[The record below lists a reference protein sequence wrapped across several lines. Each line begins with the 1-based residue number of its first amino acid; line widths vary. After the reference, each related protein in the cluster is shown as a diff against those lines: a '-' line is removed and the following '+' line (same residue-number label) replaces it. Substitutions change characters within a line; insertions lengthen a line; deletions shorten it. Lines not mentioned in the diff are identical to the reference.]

1 MSMQLAL
8 VDPGRPVGPR
18 TAAERAV
25 SGRAAVSAASSRT
38 VSETESSNPQAS
50 AAVAITPVRGGLKSI
65 DAGSSRR
72 IAGTQQGL
80 QFLEHA
86 AGQLARLKSLLTGRA
101 TATSRG
107 VSAGASPHAS
117 GHARDT
123 AELAERIERFAAL
136 WRERASAS
144 GGSLDSQLAHVDTG
158 EARQRFSIRGLSLP
172 ILRSGEPETLYLVFG
187 NRTPQ
192 AAAVAIEPAL
202 PEDAIVRRFDR
213 ALAPSGV
220 RASLDAQ
227 GELGFSV
234 PEPAWPNIRD
244 ALTIKG
250 GGKRFP
256 TGQFTAVR
264 LIPQAPVLQPE
275 LWTLDDAGAMRETL
289 QGVIDAQARVEH
301 AHRTLSRALIEEGQR
316 LQAQGPEAAARL
328 QAEAGWARAFSRSF
342 EATAARGD
350 YPALS
355 ALAPALLGMQ
365 RDRVLAMLG
374 TGSTG

>member
-1 MSMQLAL
+1 MSLQLAL
-8 VDPGRPVGPR
+8 VDPARSAGPR

-25 SGRAAVSAASSRT
+25 SSRAAASPASDCVAPGSEGWTPQTSVAAASA
-38 VSETESSNPQAS
+38 PM
-50 AAVAITPVRGGLKSI
+50 RGGLQGI

-86 AGQLARLKSLLTGRA
+86 AGQLARLRSLLSIRA
-101 TATSRG
+101 TAAPQG
-107 VSAGASPHAS
+107 EGAGALHGIAQHK
-117 GHARDT
+117 GT
-123 AELAERIERFAAL
+123 GELAERIERFAAL

-144 GGSLDSQLAHVDTG
+144 GGSLDAQLAHVDIG
-158 EARQRFSIRGLSLP
+158 QARQRFSIRGLSLP

-202 PEDAIVRRFDR
+202 PESAIVRRFDR

-220 RASLDAQ
+220 RAALDAQ
-227 GELGFSV
+227 GGLGFSV
-234 PEPAWPNIRD
+234 PEKAWPNICD
-244 ALTIKG
+244 TLTIKG
-250 GGKRFP
+250 EGRRFP

-264 LIPQAPVLQPE
+264 FIAQPPAIQPE
-275 LWTLDDAGAMRETL
+275 LWRFDDADALRDTL
-289 QGVIDAQARVEH
+289 QGVIDAEARVEQ
-301 AHRTLSRALIEEGQR
+301 AHRVLSHSLIEEGHR
-316 LQAQGPEAAARL
+316 LEAQGPEAEASR
-328 QAEAGWARAFSRSF
+328 QAEADWARAFSDSF
-342 EATAARGD
+342 QAMAARGD

-365 RDRVLAMLG
+365 RERVLALLG
-374 TGSTG
+374 TGTTG

>member
-8 VDPGRPVGPR
+8 VDPGRSVGPR
-18 TAAERAV
+18 TDAERAI
-25 SGRAAVSAASSRT
+25 SSRAAASAASSSAT
-38 VSETESSNPQAS
+38 SEPESSNAPAT
-50 AAVAITPVRGGLKSI
+50 AIATAPVRGGLKNI

-86 AGQLARLKSLLTGRA
+86 AGQLARLRSSLAARVSA
-101 TATSRG
+101 ASQG

-117 GHARDT
+117 GHATDT
-123 AELAERIERFAAL
+123 AKLAERIERFAAL
-136 WRERASAS
+136 WEARTRAS

-172 ILRSGEPETLYLVFG
+172 ILRAGEPETLYLVFG

-202 PEDAIVRRFDR
+202 AGDAIVRRFDR

-220 RASLDAQ
+220 RASLDAH

-264 LIPQAPVLQPE
+264 LIPQAPALQPE

-289 QGVIDAQARVEH
+289 RGVIDAQARVEQ
-301 AHRTLSRALIEEGQR
+301 AHRTLSRALIEEGQQLR
-316 LQAQGPEAAARL
+316 AQGPEAAARL
-328 QAEAGWARAFSRSF
+328 QAEAGWAQAFSRSF

-365 RDRVLAMLG
+365 RERVLALLG
-374 TGSTG
+374 SGSAG